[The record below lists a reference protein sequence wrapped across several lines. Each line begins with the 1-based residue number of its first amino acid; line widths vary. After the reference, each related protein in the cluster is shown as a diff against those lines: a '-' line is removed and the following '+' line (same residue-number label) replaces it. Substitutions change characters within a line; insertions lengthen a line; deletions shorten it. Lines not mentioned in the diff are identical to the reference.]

1 MTATPRIDSEHDGRC
16 DSTVVPVRERES
28 HQSLCQLD
36 RKPDTIVTARVE
48 SGLECLHTRRG
59 VTPLWKLHRNPEILV
74 STGEETRGSGLSSRC
89 RHRTRHRLERNSERP
104 SQLAWR
110 LVLLRQQDQ
119 VPEVHIVTQEEPQ
132 ISCYNSRKTRR
143 FSPEQQ
149 MRPVSAV
156 HLEKNHTFPL
166 EPRKGPCH
174 P

>member
-104 SQLAWR
+104 LQLAWR
-110 LVLLRQQDQ
+110 LVLLRQHNW
-119 VPEVHIVTQEEPQ
+119 VPEVHTVTREEPQ
-132 ISCYNSRKTRR
+132 VSWCNSRKTRR
-143 FSPEQQ
+143 FSPQYQ
-149 MRPVSAV
+149 MRPVSTV
-156 HLEKNHTFPL
+156 HLENNHTFPL
-166 EPRKGPCH
+166 EP
-174 P
+174 